1 MHFVLSSFI
10 SPILHFIYNNCV
22 KEEKDTA
29 FAIIL
34 SIIVYIIEVFSILI
48 YNEIIVLNIYDLNR
62 YTVKGINDRAQLEW
76 QLTEENK
83 NNIKKNKKAKNKYEI
98 DDNYLIEYDDDNDD
112 NDSEEEKN
120 IELKNI

>member
-10 SPILHFIYNNCV
+10 SPILYFIYNNCV

-29 FAIIL
+29 IAIIL
-34 SIIVYIIEVFSILI
+34 SIIGYIIELFSILI

-76 QLTEENK
+76 QLKKK
-83 NNIKKNKKAKNKYEI
+83 NESNIKKNKKSKNKYEI
-98 DDNYLIEYDDDNDD
+98 DDNYLIEYDDEND

-120 IELKNI
+120 IELKNIK